1 MICSR
6 CGIKSLG
13 EKGVLDLVNEM
24 DVLGVVEALNLSR
37 GRYRYAKVVSLKVDA
52 EKVLDLLD
60 PEWRKRQERNKKLI
74 EIEAKIKELERRRF

>member
-1 MICSR
+1 
-6 CGIKSLG
+6 LG

-24 DVLGVVEALNLSR
+24 DMLGVVEALNLSR

-52 EKVLDLLD
+52 EKVLNFLD

-74 EIEAKIKELERRRF
+74 EIEAKVNYPPLKSVGL